1 MSGADD
7 RAQAPT
13 PGPVRPF
20 HFPAVERTTLANGL
34 EVMVGETRRFPVV
47 TLELVANAG
56 GTAEE
61 DATAGVATLTATLL
75 ESGAGERTAEQ
86 IAETADGLGITLDS
100 TTGWD
105 VAQCGFTSL
114 RARLEQGLELLADMA
129 RRPTFP
135 QAEVERLR
143 VERLGTLAH
152 RRTDPS
158 ALATEIFSRYTYAPN
173 TPFARPVGGT
183 SSTVSALGREQV
195 AAFHAARYAPAG
207 STLVGAGDVGLDEL
221 AALAER
227 FFGDWRGESL
237 PAAVPAVTPRSEQ
250 ATVVVAHRPGA
261 VQSEI
266 RLGHVGLERGAPDYT
281 QITVMN
287 TILGGSFSSRLNMN
301 LRERRGYTYG
311 VSTLWTARR
320 QRGAFYA
327 STAVQTEVT
336 AHAVEEILREIR
348 GMRDAEVSHEELRDA
363 RDYLAGVFPLTVE
376 TTTGVAA
383 RLAGLVTYGL
393 PTDHYQGHRER
404 VLSVTADEVL
414 QAARRRLH
422 PERAVIVVAGDADQV
437 RAPLEALGIG
447 PVEVVDPAEVL
458 D

>member
-1 MSGADD
+1 MSVTDD
-7 RAQAPT
+7 RARAPT

-20 HFPAVERTTLANGL
+20 HFPGVERTSLANGL
-34 EVMVGETRRFPVV
+34 EVVVAETRRFPVV
-47 TLELVANAG
+47 TVELVANAG
-56 GTAEE
+56 GTAEDE
-61 DATAGVATLTATLL
+61 ASAGIATLTASLL
-75 ESGAGERTAEQ
+75 ESGAGERTAGQ
-86 IAETADGLGITLDS
+86 IAESADGLGITLDS

-114 RARLEQGLELLADMA
+114 HARLEPGLELLADMV

-135 QAEVERLR
+135 EAEVERLR

-158 ALATEIFSRYTYAPN
+158 ALATELFSRYTYTAN

-183 SSTVSALGREQV
+183 STTVRALRRDQV

-207 STLVGAGDVGLDEL
+207 SALVGAGDVGLDEL

-227 FFGDWRGESL
+227 YFGNWKGESL
-237 PAAVPAVTPRSEQ
+237 PAAIPSVTPRSEQ

-266 RLGHVGLERGAPDYT
+266 RLGHVGVERGAPDYT
-281 QITVMN
+281 HITVMN

-311 VSTLWTARR
+311 VSSLWTARR

-336 AHAVEEILREIR
+336 AHAVEEILREIQGLR
-348 GMRDAEVSHEELRDA
+348 QTEVSPGELRDA

-393 PTDHYQGHRER
+393 PFDYYRSHRER
-404 VLSVTADEVL
+404 ILAVTADEVL

-422 PERAVIVVAGDADQV
+422 PERAVVVVAGDADRV

-447 PVEVVDPAEVL
+447 TVEVVDPAEVL

>member
-1 MSGADD
+1 VSGADD
-7 RAQAPT
+7 RAQAPK

-20 HFPAVERTTLANGL
+20 HFPAVQRTTLANGL
-34 EVMVGETRRFPVV
+34 EVVVAETRRFPVV
-47 TLELVANAG
+47 TVELVGNAG
-56 GTAEE
+56 GTAEDE
-61 DATAGVATLTATLL
+61 GAAGVATLTASLL
-75 ESGAGERTAEQ
+75 ESGAGERSAEQ

-100 TTGWD
+100 NIGWD

-114 RARLEQGLELLADMA
+114 RARLDQGLELLADLV

-135 QAEVERLR
+135 HPEVERLR

-158 ALATEIFSRYTYAPN
+158 ALATEIFSRYAYAAD

-183 SSTVSALGREQV
+183 SATVSALGRDQV

-207 STLVGAGDVGLDEL
+207 SALVGAGDVGLEEL

-237 PAAVPAVTPRSEQ
+237 PPAVPAVTARSEQ
-250 ATVVVAHRPGA
+250 PTVVVAHRPGA

-266 RLGHVGLERGAPDYT
+266 RLGHVGVERGAPDYT
-281 QITVMN
+281 HLLVMN

-311 VSTLWTARR
+311 VSSLWTARR

-336 AHAVEEILREIR
+336 AHAVEEILAEIR
-348 GMRDAEVSHEELRDA
+348 GMRDAEVSPDELRDA
-363 RDYLAGVFPLTVE
+363 RDYLAGLFPLTVE
-376 TTTGVAA
+376 TTSGVAA
-383 RLAGLVTYGL
+383 RLTGLVTYAL
-393 PTDHYQGHRER
+393 PTDYYQSHRER
-404 VLSVTADEVL
+404 ILAVTADEVL

-422 PERAVIVVAGDADQV
+422 PDRAVIVVAGDADQV

-447 PVEVVDPAEVL
+447 PVEVVDPAEML
-458 D
+458 A